1 MKKLTNRQL
10 SLIVER
16 VVSEINSEISIENQ
30 KILDTIPKEKIFQKS
45 KHFNSIKSIVD
56 RLNVIED
63 EESCLLE
70 SLKSLRK
77 DVENEEGFDEWYRDT
92 YCWFDGSTNFRI
104 KSSVTLRK
112 KVSNRAIETDII
124 LSQVDNVEEM
134 IQMIKDKYL
143 NKQ

>member
-16 VVSEINSEISIENQ
+16 IVSEINSEISTENQ
-30 KILDTIPKEKIFQKS
+30 RILDTVPKEKIFQKS
-45 KHFNSIKSIVD
+45 KYFNSIKSIVE

-63 EESCLLE
+63 EESHLLE
-70 SLKSLRK
+70 SLRSLRK

-92 YCWFDGSTNFRI
+92 NSWFEGYTNFLI
-104 KSSVTLRK
+104 ESSVTLRK
-112 KVSNRAIETDII
+112 KVSDRDVEADII
-124 LSQVDNVEEM
+124 LSGVDNLEDLV
-134 IQMIKDKYL
+134 QTIKDKYL

>member
-16 VVSEINSEISIENQ
+16 IVSEINSEISTENQ
-30 KILDTIPKEKIFQKS
+30 RILDTVPKEKIFQKS
-45 KHFNSIKSIVD
+45 KYFNSIKSIVE

-63 EESCLLE
+63 EESHLLE

-92 YCWFDGSTNFRI
+92 NSWFEGYTNFLI

-112 KVSNRAIETDII
+112 KVSDRDVEADII
-124 LSQVDNVEEM
+124 LSGVDNLEDLVRT
-134 IQMIKDKYL
+134 IKDKYL

>member
-30 KILDTIPKEKIFQKS
+30 KILDTVPKEKIFQKS
-45 KHFNSIKSIVD
+45 KYFNSIKSIVE

-63 EESCLLE
+63 EESHLLE

-77 DVENEEGFDEWYRDT
+77 DVENEEGFDEWYRDKNS
-92 YCWFDGSTNFRI
+92 WFEGYTNFLI
-104 KSSVTLRK
+104 ESSVTLRK
-112 KVSNRAIETDII
+112 KVSDRDVEADII
-124 LSQVDNVEEM
+124 LSGVDNLEDLV
-134 IQMIKDKYL
+134 QTIKDKYL

>member
-16 VVSEINSEISIENQ
+16 IVSEINSEISTENQ
-30 KILDTIPKEKIFQKS
+30 RILDTVPKEKIFQKS
-45 KHFNSIKSIVD
+45 KYFNSIKSIVE

-63 EESCLLE
+63 EESHLLE
-70 SLKSLRK
+70 SLRSLRK
-77 DVENEEGFDEWYRDT
+77 NVENEEGFGEWYRDT
-92 YCWFDGSTNFRI
+92 NSWFEGYTNFLI

-112 KVSNRAIETDII
+112 KVSDRDVEADII
-124 LSQVDNVEEM
+124 LSGVGNLEDLVQT
-134 IQMIKDKYL
+134 IKDKYL

>member
-30 KILDTIPKEKIFQKS
+30 KILDTVPKEKILQKS

-92 YCWFDGSTNFRI
+92 NSWFEGYTNFLI

-112 KVSNRAIETDII
+112 KVSDRDIETDII

>member
-16 VVSEINSEISIENQ
+16 IVSEINSEISTENQ
-30 KILDTIPKEKIFQKS
+30 KVLDTVPKETIFQNS
-45 KHFNSIKSIVD
+45 KYFNKVKSIVD
-56 RLNVIED
+56 RLNDIED

-92 YCWFDGSTNFRI
+92 NSWFEGYEDFLI
-104 KSSVTLRK
+104 KSSVILK
-112 KVSNRAIETDII
+112 GKVSSKDVETDII
-124 LSQVDNVEEM
+124 LSGVDNLEDLV
-134 IQMIKDKYL
+134 QTIKDKYL

>member
-16 VVSEINSEISIENQ
+16 IVSEINSEISTENQ
-30 KILDTIPKEKIFQKS
+30 RILDTVPKEKIFQKS
-45 KHFNSIKSIVD
+45 KYFNSIKSIVE

-63 EESCLLE
+63 EESHLLE
-70 SLKSLRK
+70 SLRSLRK

-92 YCWFDGSTNFRI
+92 NSWFEGYTNFLI

-112 KVSNRAIETDII
+112 KVSDRDVEADII
-124 LSQVDNVEEM
+124 LSGVGNLEDLVQT
-134 IQMIKDKYL
+134 IKDKYL